1 MGKLIERHRSQGK
14 SETLRM
20 LAERYAKR
28 EPQGEKEIL
37 IVMDE
42 SHNLSPAEWDKEFVR
57 LHVER
62 ENRLAAG
69 QSSPTGWPMERVKKF
84 DDGITIPERR
94 ANLRPPRLPYP
105 HAGWLAF
112 LDEPEPVEGDFLTLN
127 DPWWLLAIYGLTIT
141 AIVVFVVLYFMGV
154 I

>member
-1 MGKLIERHRSQGK
+1 MGQIIERDFQGK
-14 SETLRM
+14 MATV
-20 LAERYAKR
+20 
-28 EPQGEKEIL
+28 

-42 SHNLSPAEWDKEFVR
+42 PSNLSPAEWDREFLR
-57 LHVER
+57 LHIER

-94 ANLRPPRLPYP
+94 ANLRPPKLPP
-105 HAGWLAF
+105 KRRGWLDF
-112 LDEPEPVEGDFLTLN
+112 LDEPSAVEGDFLTKD
-127 DPWWLLAIYGLTIT
+127 DPWWLLAIYALTGA
-141 AIVVFVVLYFMGV
+141 AIVVFCAFYFMGV